1 MAGTSTAKT
10 ATPAAD
16 DSPTAGPQVLAAG
29 AVTSTSATTAAP
41 AVSAP
46 AAPATAQPAPLAD
59 QLGARLMT
67 LRGLGTGEH
76 VMSIAVDPEHFGPV
90 RVIAHITPD
99 AVRIELLG
107 ATDQS
112 REALR
117 TSLADLRRDLA
128 GSGLNAD
135 LSLGRDTQPGNDG
148 WRGSA
153 GAQGDGV
160 GAGAGRRSPRG
171 DADSTGPMPRTAAA
185 PDLTRSAARPG
196 VLDLLV

>member
-1 MAGTSTAKT
+1 
-10 ATPAAD
+10 
-16 DSPTAGPQVLAAG
+16 VLN
-29 AVTSTSATTAAP
+29 
-41 AVSAP
+41 
-46 AAPATAQPAPLAD
+46 
-59 QLGARLMT
+59 
-67 LRGLGTGEH
+67 
-76 VMSIAVDPEHFGPV
+76 IAVDPEHFGPV

-128 GSGLNAD
+128 GSGLHAE
-135 LSLGRDTQPGNDG
+135 LSLGRDTQAGSDG

-153 GAQGDGV
+153 GAQRD
-160 GAGAGRRSPRG
+160 GAGTDRRSAPRDVPESAG
-171 DADSTGPMPRTAAA
+171 LAHRTALTD
-185 PDLTRSAARPG
+185 PTRSAARPG

>member
-1 MAGTSTAKT
+1 
-10 ATPAAD
+10 
-16 DSPTAGPQVLAAG
+16 
-29 AVTSTSATTAAP
+29 
-41 AVSAP
+41 
-46 AAPATAQPAPLAD
+46 
-59 QLGARLMT
+59 MT
-67 LRGLGTGEH
+67 LRGLGNGEH

-107 ATDQS
+107 GTDQS

-128 GSGLNAD
+128 GSGLHAE
-135 LSLGRDTQPGNDG
+135 LSLGRDAQTGNDG

-153 GAQGDGV
+153 GTQGDGL

-171 DADSTGPMPRTAAA
+171 DADSAGPARRPAAV
-185 PDLTRSAARPG
+185 PDPTRSATRPG